1 MGSDG
6 KTGQQPKQERQRN
19 VWHIDDV
26 SEDVPAETHA
36 CPPCRKKFRHK
47 FQLHRHA
54 LRKHDAWAAA
64 PSIAA
69 AAASPSSSWHASSTP
84 LQLQTLQSLV
94 FQYLGIYI

>member
-1 MGSDG
+1 MESDG

-64 PSIAA
+64 PFHCGRCGIPFLFLARA
-69 AAASPSSSWHASSTP
+69 FNPSPNITVFLFFSSNIS
-84 LQLQTLQSLV
+84 V
-94 FQYLGIYI
+94 F